1 MDICKSITVQT
12 LMERV
17 EVINMCASVSGWSI
31 GAGVVLPSVKGVE
44 VELDEVEVVYH
55 HPISKPAGH
64 VVACAREVV
73 PA

>member
-1 MDICKSITVQT
+1 M
-12 LMERV
+12 R
-17 EVINMCASVSGWSI
+17 ASVSGWSI

-64 VVACAREVV
+64 IVACAREVV